1 MKDTSLRAKFSTLH
15 QSLHSL
21 NTFNQYKLSNATASF
36 TKQSKQLHLFYL
48 PHPASC
54 FSLIIQLIL
63 GEKKTEG
70 KRQIYQKKEW
80 GSNLKTGSLGNR
92 HTQAMSFRH

>member
-48 PHPASC
+48 PHKIHSSLDPASC

-63 GEKKTEG
+63 GEKKLKEKDKYT
-70 KRQIYQKKEW
+70 KRRNGDRI
-80 GSNLKTGSLGNR
+80 
-92 HTQAMSFRH
+92 